1 MKSVTVNGIQVN
13 LNGRE
18 LNVGSHA
25 TQVSI
30 VNSDGLHDHLIG
42 GAQNR
47 KQLILAVPSLDTG
60 ICAHETQNFS
70 SKIARLGD
78 NKVIA
83 TVVSMDLPFA
93 SGRFCSTNKI
103 SNIIAAS
110 DYRHHNFGKA
120 YGVLMADGP
129 LEGLLARAV
138 FVIDTNGTIIY
149 KEIVSEV
156 THEPNYNA
164 ALAMLG

>member
-1 MKSVTVNGIQVN
+1 MKNVTVNGNNVN
-13 LNGRE
+13 LSGRE
-18 LNVGSHA
+18 LNVGNHA
-25 TQVSI
+25 TQVSL
-30 VNSDGLHDHLIG
+30 VNSDGLHDHMVG
-42 GAQNR
+42 GAQDK

-60 ICAHETQNFS
+60 VCAHETQNFS
-70 SKIARLGD
+70 AKIARLGD
-78 NKVIA
+78 DKVIA

-110 DYRHHNFGKA
+110 DYRHQNFAKA
-120 YGVLMADGP
+120 YGLLMADGP
-129 LEGLLARAV
+129 LQGLLARAV

-156 THEPNYNA
+156 TQEPNYNA